1 MLATK
6 NSGGK
11 GSWRD
16 EHGVLLDNHCKQLHH
31 HSSRCLICIGSV
43 VREGNEPLK
52 EDQAQS
58 FNHGERIMLLLV
70 IFPLMQ
76 VVLSSRSRWSF
87 YDWHLSVTNQ
97 KCESIP

>member
-6 NSGGK
+6 DSGGK
-11 GSWRD
+11 SSWRD
-16 EHGVLLDNHCKQLHH
+16 GHGILLDSHCKQLHH
-31 HSSRCLICIGSV
+31 HSSLCLIRVSSV
-43 VREGNEPLK
+43 VREGNEPSR

-58 FNHGERIMLLLV
+58 CNQGKRIMLLLI

-76 VVLSSRSRWSF
+76 VVLSSPSRWSF